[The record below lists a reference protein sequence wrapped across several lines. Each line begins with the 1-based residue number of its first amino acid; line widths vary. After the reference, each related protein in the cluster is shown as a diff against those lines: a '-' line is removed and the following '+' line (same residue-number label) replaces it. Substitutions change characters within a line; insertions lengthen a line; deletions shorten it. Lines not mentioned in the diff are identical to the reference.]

1 MTDIAR
7 AIDREMVA
15 AETVAMETVADR
27 HVHPATVPI
36 RFLKNAPSTLLGLPA
51 AYAYLSRGDWSGV
64 LLFAAAGVLLIL
76 GMNWLAWRRFRYGVG
91 AHDLVIESGLLTR
104 TRRSIPFDRIQ
115 DVDIERG
122 PLQRLF
128 GLATVRIE
136 TGGSAADEGL
146 IDSVTVPEADAL
158 RAAVRAGKANDG
170 DVSATIEAPSVSTA
184 HTVFAMS
191 TGRVLVAGVFNFSLV
206 YLAGLF
212 GALQTFRNVLPFDL
226 DDPGRW
232 VGLVEDRARG
242 GVGVG
247 AAVAVALLALLIGL
261 VFGVARTLAADY
273 GFRLSVEGARF
284 RRTRGLF
291 TRSDV
296 VLPKGRV
303 QLALLRTGP
312 LRRALGWGALQF
324 QTLGGVVAGGQRQ
337 SVAPLGTTDEMAAL
351 LHEQGRLAM
360 PDEAAMQKVSTRHVL
375 RIIPARVGLPLIA
388 VLAASAVWPPAL
400 FALPLLPVLLVVALL
415 ERRFHSY
422 ALTNGLLFIRSG
434 VWRQDLWI
442 VPTANLQTLTLTR
455 SFLQRRLGLASVLVD
470 TAGAPVLGG
479 PRIVDLRLAR
489 AQVLLDTLARAARDY
504 SGRKSGTDR

>member
-1 MTDIAR
+1 MDIAQ
-7 AIDREMVA
+7 AVNT
-15 AETVAMETVADR
+15 ETAADR

-51 AYAYLSRGDWSGV
+51 AYAYLSRGDWSGM
-64 LLFAAAGVLLIL
+64 LFFAAAGVLLIL
-76 GMNWLAWRRFRYGVG
+76 GLHWLAWRRFRYGVG

-115 DVDIERG
+115 DIDIERG

-146 IDSVTVPEADAL
+146 IDSVTLAAADAL
-158 RAAVRAGKANDG
+158 RAAVRAGKANELSNDAV
-170 DVSATIEAPSVSTA
+170 DAAPTAPTMRTIFE
-184 HTVFAMS
+184 MGL
-191 TGRVLVAGVFNFSLV
+191 GRVLAAGVFNFSLV

-232 VGLVEDRARG
+232 IGLVEGRARD
-242 GVGVG
+242 GVGIG
-247 AAVAVALLALLIGL
+247 GAVAVAMLAVIVGL
-261 VFGVARTLAADY
+261 VLGIARTLAADY
-273 GFRLSVEGARF
+273 DFRLSVEGVRF

-312 LRRALGWGALQF
+312 LRRAFGWASLQF
-324 QTLGGVVAGGQRQ
+324 QTMGGGVAGGQRQ
-337 SVAPLGTTDEMAAL
+337 SVAPLARTAEVTVIM
-351 LHEQGRLAM
+351 HEHGRLTM
-360 PDEAAMQKVSTRHVL
+360 PDESAMQKVSSRHVL
-375 RIIPARVGLPLIA
+375 RMLPTRVALPLIA
-388 VLAASAVWPPAL
+388 VLAASAERTIAL
-400 FALPLLPVLLVVALL
+400 WALPLVGALLAVTLL
-415 ERRFHSY
+415 ERRFHRY
-422 ALTNGLLFIRSG
+422 ALTGELLFVRSG
-434 VWRQDLWI
+434 VWRQELWI
-442 VPTANLQTLTLTR
+442 VPTDRLETLTLTR
-455 SFLQRRLGLASVLVD
+455 SWLQRRLGLASVLID

-479 PRIVDLRLAR
+479 PRIVDLSLPR
-489 AQVLLDTLARAARDY
+489 AQTLLDTLARAAQYY